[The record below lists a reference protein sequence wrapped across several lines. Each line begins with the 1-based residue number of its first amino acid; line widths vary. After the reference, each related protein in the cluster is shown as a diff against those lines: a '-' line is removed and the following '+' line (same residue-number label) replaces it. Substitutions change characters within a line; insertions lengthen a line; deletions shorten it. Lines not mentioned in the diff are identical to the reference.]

1 MSFTISGKV
10 VGGNKLGRE
19 LGFPTANIAVGG
31 ELPIKNGA
39 YAATVTINNEQYRAM
54 ANLGHKPSVGSNG
67 QRVLEVNIF
76 DFNRDIYGLEITI
89 ELLNFIRDEQTFT
102 SFAALRI
109 QITQDKA
116 KILEIFNNIP

>member
-19 LGFPTANIAVGG
+19 LGFPTANIAVDGD
-31 ELPIKNGA
+31 LPIKNGA
-39 YAATVTINNEQYRAM
+39 YAATVTIDKEQYRAM
-54 ANLGHKPSVGSNG
+54 ANLGYKPSVGSNG
-67 QRVLEVNIF
+67 ARVLEVNIF

-89 ELLNFIRDEQTFT
+89 ELLDFIRDEQTFT
-102 SFAALRI
+102 SFATLRM